1 MAKLKRDE
9 RACPICG
16 ETVKAVA
23 VRCRFCQS
31 ELTPV
36 PEPEPRPG
44 LKRSLV
50 RRPGGFRDGL
60 ATRATEDS
68 DAASSP
74 QTDRP
79 GLRKWLTVALATLVL
94 LATVGVGFSWW
105 RAEQGS
111 ADVAPGGSLVS
122 DDARTQVLIEAAD
135 LTQRTLSYDHK
146 SLENDMELAR
156 ARMTPTFRKEYD
168 GTMQQVRANT
178 EKNKIVLKAVA
189 VSSAIIKATEH
200 RATVLV
206 FMNQTTTANGKNEQL
221 NRNSLVVT
229 LTRGDGDW
237 AMSKLSALG

>member
-16 ETVKAVA
+16 ETVKAA
-23 VRCRFCQS
+23 AIRCRFCQS
-31 ELTPV
+31 DLTPL
-36 PEPEPRPG
+36 PEPEPRPSFQ
-44 LKRSLV
+44 RTLV
-50 RRPGGFRDGL
+50 RRAGALRDRQT
-60 ATRATEDS
+60 ARDEQEP
-68 DAASSP
+68 AAVSP
-74 QTDRP
+74 AQADRP
-79 GLRKWLTVALATLVL
+79 GLQKWLTVALASLVV
-94 LATVGVGFSWW
+94 LATLGVGFAWW

-135 LTQRTLSYDHK
+135 LAQRTLSYDHK
-146 SLENDMELAR
+146 TLANDMEVAR
-156 ARMTPTFRKEYD
+156 ARMTPSFRKEYD
-168 GTMQQVRANT
+168 GTMEQVRANT
-178 EKNKIVLKAVA
+178 EKNKIVLKAAA

-237 AMSKLSALG
+237 AMSKLTALG